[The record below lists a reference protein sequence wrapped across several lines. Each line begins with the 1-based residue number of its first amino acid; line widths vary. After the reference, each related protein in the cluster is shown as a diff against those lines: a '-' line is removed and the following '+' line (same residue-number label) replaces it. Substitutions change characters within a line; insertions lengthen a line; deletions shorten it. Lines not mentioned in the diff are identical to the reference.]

1 MSTNAN
7 NSSSGSSANNQHRVF
22 ATTSWSMVLE
32 AADDQ
37 AKNEQSDGD
46 DRNAPSVKDAL
57 SQLCQLYWYPLYAFV
72 RRKGFE
78 RAQAED
84 LTQAFFAELLEK
96 NSLGKAEPT
105 RGRFRSFLLA
115 SLNNFIANQWR
126 AESAE
131 KRGGG
136 QTILSIDYEQ
146 ADNRYQEIGAIET
159 VSREVSAEK
168 AFEKGWA
175 LAILDQTLSAVGQ
188 QYEQSGK
195 AELFNALKGFLTGHE
210 SLPYA
215 EVAQA
220 NGMKE
225 GAIKVAVHRMRQRY
239 GQQLRL
245 QIAKT
250 IEDPNDVD
258 NELRSL
264 FEALE

>member
-1 MSTNAN
+1 MVLDAADARAN
-7 NSSSGSSANNQHRVF
+7 NAQAQTESANG
-22 ATTSWSMVLE
+22 S
-32 AADDQ
+32 
-37 AKNEQSDGD
+37 
-46 DRNAPSVKDAL
+46 SVKDAL
-57 SQLCQLYWYPLYAFV
+57 SRLCQIYWYPLYAFV
-72 RRKGFE
+72 RRKGFD

-84 LTQAFFAELLEK
+84 LTQAFFADLLEK
-96 NSLGKAEPT
+96 NKLEKAEPT

-115 SLNNFIANQWR
+115 SLNNFIANHWR

-136 QTILSIDYEQ
+136 QTVLSIDYDQ
-146 ADNRYQEIGAIET
+146 ADSRYREHGSIE
-159 VSREVSAEK
+159 VASKEVSPEK
-168 AFEKGWA
+168 AFEKNWA
-175 LAILDQTLSAVGQ
+175 LSILEQTLQSVGE

-195 AELFNALKGFLTGHE
+195 SDLFESLKGFLTGDE
-210 SLPYA
+210 NLPYA
-215 EVAQA
+215 QVAQSL
-220 NGMKE
+220 GMKE

-250 IEDPNDVD
+250 IEDPNEVD